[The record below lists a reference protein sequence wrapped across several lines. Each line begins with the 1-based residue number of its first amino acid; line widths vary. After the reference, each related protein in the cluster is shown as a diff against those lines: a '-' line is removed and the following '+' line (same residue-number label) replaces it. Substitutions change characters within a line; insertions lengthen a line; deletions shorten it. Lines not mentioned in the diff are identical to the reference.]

1 MQSEINENIFYNVTE
16 FENNDN
22 EILDLDGL
30 KEEFNYDKLPYVEGI
45 GTGQFFYGNEEQY
58 DEQLFVERQEVIDSL
73 KEEYLNDYT
82 VKSLHQIM
90 DYYELPKKQMK
101 KQEIVEALLMFE
113 TDEKN
118 REIVKKR
125 LRLWSNI
132 IELKKDKFFSKYII
146 FDI

>member
-1 MQSEINENIFYNVTE
+1 MDIETNENIFYNVTE
-16 FENNDN
+16 FENNEN

-30 KEEFNYDKLPYVEGI
+30 KQQFNYDKMPYVEGL

-58 DEQLFVERQEVIDSL
+58 DEHLFIESQEVIDSL
-73 KEEYLNDYT
+73 KDEYLKNYT

-90 DYYELPKKQMK
+90 EYYELPKKQLK
-101 KQEIVEALLMFE
+101 KHEIVETLLMFE

-118 REIVKKR
+118 RDIVKKR
-125 LRLWSNI
+125 LRLWHNI
-132 IELKKDKFFSKYII
+132 IELKGDKFFSQYII

>member
-30 KEEFNYDKLPYVEGI
+30 KQEFNYDKMPYAEGI